1 MPCNMDW
8 WTSTNSADFSFAKK
22 RGQKE
27 DAIFFLPALFS
38 FAIPNDAQKKT
49 LPVRVTWRFTP
60 RPLLVLDCA
69 CAILH

>member
-8 WTSTNSADFSFAKK
+8 WTSTNSSDFSFAKK

-38 FAIPNDAQKKT
+38 LAIPNDAQKKT
-49 LPVRVTWRFTP
+49 LPVRVT
-60 RPLLVLDCA
+60 
-69 CAILH
+69 